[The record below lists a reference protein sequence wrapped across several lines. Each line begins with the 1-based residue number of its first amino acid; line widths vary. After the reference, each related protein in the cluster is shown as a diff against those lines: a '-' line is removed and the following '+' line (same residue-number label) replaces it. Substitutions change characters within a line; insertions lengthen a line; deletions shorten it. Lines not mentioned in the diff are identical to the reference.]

1 MVFVLL
7 TITLLYGGFIYFF
20 DYSIESPDFQLVETL
35 SSNVEIRQYDSY
47 YQAYVSYDSINQNKA
62 FSKLF
67 NFISGSNKISE
78 DLNMTTPV
86 KLDMTAPVKLDMTA
100 PVKLD
105 MTSPVKIDMTSPVK
119 LDMTAPVKLDM
130 TAPVKLDM
138 TAPVKV
144 DANMEVF
151 NGMAFVMPNNFN
163 PQIVPN
169 DPDIQI
175 QKIESKKVASI
186 KFSGLMKQKN
196 IDEKYNQLKLILDEK
211 GYKYEEGYV
220 YAGYNGPYVLPF
232 LRRNEVW
239 VNILE

>member
-78 DLNMTTPV
+78 DLNMTT
-86 KLDMTAPVKLDMTA
+86 
-100 PVKLD
+100 
-105 MTSPVKIDMTSPVK
+105 
-119 LDMTAPVKLDM
+119 PVKLDM